1 MELAE
6 ERIVLG
12 VGRKTLLL
20 KVVNL
25 GKYSRESL
33 CRPSRKRQLC
43 PGWMSPRH
51 GWSGDPLLHSPP
63 LHLLLLPGRS
73 ATWGG
78 AGGHWCRDSSSGSHS
93 SAIPGLDGTGW
104 PSWSHALLTSSVFIC
119 DCMVPSLNSKP
130 VSPLKVVWLL
140 GGYGCVQERANIMWG
155 CYP

>member
-78 AGGHWCRDSSSGSHS
+78 AGGRWCRDNSSGSHS
-93 SAIPGLDGTGW
+93 SAIPGLEGTGW
-104 PSWSHALLTSSVFIC
+104 PSWSHALLTSSVLSVTVWFHPSIQSQL
-119 DCMVPSLNSKP
+119 VPSR
-130 VSPLKVVWLL
+130 WC
-140 GGYGCVQERANIMWG
+140 GCLEGMDVCRKGLI
-155 CYP
+155 